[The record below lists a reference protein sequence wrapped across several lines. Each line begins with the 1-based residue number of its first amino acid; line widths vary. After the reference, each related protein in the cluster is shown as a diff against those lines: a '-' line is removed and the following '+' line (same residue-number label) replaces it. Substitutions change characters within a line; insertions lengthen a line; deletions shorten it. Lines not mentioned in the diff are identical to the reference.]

1 VPSRPQKNAS
11 NRRSDCFFDEKM
23 RILSESPSSHQPNPG
38 TGVVRWLARG
48 AFGVSLFSGANL
60 AAAELPLEELIGGT
74 AALGTESS
82 SVLPEYPDLTLGL
95 ATGLADGDG
104 SQEAGHQATPPSS
117 EPKIKAEEATTA
129 AAPASGL
136 SPETATEASGLS
148 PETASPPQN
157 SGITPASSAAD
168 AAPMASSAVPAEGE
182 SASSSP
188 SVLESVGSSYAGD
201 PSTPAN
207 QDAGKPWSVSLFFG
221 ATYDDNIRFAGAG
234 EDESSDVIFNTGVSA
249 GYRLPG
255 SGLFQSLSMTAGASY
270 QSYLDSDDLSGW
282 NYNAGLTG
290 GRNIGDLSLSGSL
303 FASQMNS
310 ADRWAGNFATRQS
323 YGASLSAAYSLTGK
337 IRLVTNGGWNAF
349 EYDGDLLGTQS
360 WNVSAGFDYEF
371 SPKLRGGINYGWSTF
386 EQDGYDNRGW
396 SNINFTAAWQASPKT
411 GFSASFG
418 PQIGN
423 FNGSID
429 SGPGWIASL
438 SGNWQAT
445 DRTSVAL
452 GLNRNMTGSPV
463 DGGSSISFTTVS
475 LSVSQGITDRLSGSA
490 AIAYQTDDFNA
501 DEEGAFGGRQ
511 DDFFSVTASLSWRF
525 TTRASLT
532 AFYEFRDNS
541 SNTQGVDF
549 SNNRIG
555 CQLSVQF

>member
-1 VPSRPQKNAS
+1 MPSRPQKNAS
-11 NRRSDCFFDEKM
+11 CRRPDSFYDEKI
-23 RILSESPSSHQPNPG
+23 RILSGTPSSPQPVSGP
-38 TGVVRWLARG
+38 GVVRWLAQG
-48 AFGVSLFSGANL
+48 AFGVSLFSGASL
-60 AAAELPLEELIGGT
+60 ASAAVPLEELIGGT
-74 AALGTESS
+74 APLGTESS

-95 ATGLADGDG
+95 ATGLADSDG
-104 SQEAGHQATPPSS
+104 TQEASDPATPPAS
-117 EPKIKAEEATTA
+117 EPTEKADASAA

-136 SPETATEASGLS
+136 TPETPT
-148 PETASPPQN
+148 PPQN
-157 SGITPASSAAD
+157 SGITPASSAAEP
-168 AAPMASSAVPAEGE
+168 APMASSAVPTEGE
-182 SASSSP
+182 QVSSSP
-188 SVLESVGSSYAGD
+188 SVLESVGNSYAGD
-201 PSTPAN
+201 SSAPAN
-207 QDAGKPWSVSLFFG
+207 VDTVKPWNVSLFTG
-221 ATYDDNIRFAGAG
+221 ATYDDNIRFAGDG
-234 EDESSDVIFNTGVSA
+234 EGESSDVVLNTGVSA

-255 SGLFQSLSMTAGASY
+255 SGLFHSLSMTAGASY
-270 QSYLDSDDLSGW
+270 QSYLDNDDLSGW
-282 NYNAGLTG
+282 NYNAGLSG

-310 ADRWAGNFATRQS
+310 ADRWAGSFATRQS

-337 IRLVTNGGWNAF
+337 VRLLTSGGWNAF
-349 EYDGDLLGTQS
+349 EYDGNLLGTQS
-360 WNVSAGFDYEF
+360 WNASAGFDYEF
-371 SPKLRGGINYGWSTF
+371 SPKFRAGVNYGWSTF
-386 EQDGYDNRGW
+386 EQDGYDNRSW

-429 SGPGWIASL
+429 NGPGWVASL
-438 SGNWQAT
+438 SGNWQAA

-452 GLNRNMTGSPV
+452 GLNRNVTGSPV

-475 LSVSQGITDRLSGSA
+475 LSVSQGFTDRLSGTA

-501 DEEGAFGGRQ
+501 DEQGAFGGRQ
-511 DDFFSVTASLSWRF
+511 DDFISLTTSLSWRF

-541 SNTQGVDF
+541 SNSQGVDF

>member
-1 VPSRPQKNAS
+1 MA
-11 NRRSDCFFDEKM
+11 
-23 RILSESPSSHQPNPG
+23 
-38 TGVVRWLARG
+38 RWLARG
-48 AFGVSLFSGANL
+48 AFGVSLISGANL
-60 AAAELPLEELIGGT
+60 PAAEVPLEELIGET
-74 AALGTESS
+74 AAVGTESS
-82 SVLPEYPDLTLGL
+82 SVLPGYPDLTLGL

-104 SQEAGHQATPPSS
+104 TQEASTQTTPPASEPPIEKVAESTAATP
-117 EPKIKAEEATTA
+117 A
-129 AAPASGL
+129 AGV
-136 SPETATEASGLS
+136 SPETPT
-148 PETASPPQN
+148 PPQN
-157 SGITPASSAAD
+157 SGIAPASSAAEP
-168 AAPMASSAVPAEGE
+168 APMASSAVPAEGE
-182 SASSSP
+182 PVASGP

-207 QDAGKPWSVSLFFG
+207 QDTGKPWNVSLFTG
-221 ATYDDNIRFAGAG
+221 ATWDDNIRFAGDG

-270 QSYLDSDDLSGW
+270 QSYLDNDDLSGW
-282 NYNAGLTG
+282 NYNAGLSG
-290 GRNIGDLSLSGSL
+290 GRNIGDISLSGSV
-303 FASQMNS
+303 FAAQMNS

-337 IRLVTNGGWNAF
+337 VRLVTNGVWNAF

-371 SPKLRGGINYGWSTF
+371 SPKLRGGLTYGWSTF
-386 EQDGYDNRGW
+386 EQDGYDNRSW

-411 GFSASFG
+411 GFTASFG

-423 FNGSID
+423 FNGSVD
-429 SGPGWIASL
+429 SGPGWVGSL
-438 SGNWQAT
+438 SGNWQAA

-452 GLNRNMTGSPV
+452 ALNRNVTGSPV

-475 LSVSQGITDRLSGSA
+475 LSVSQGITDRLSGTA
-490 AIAYQTDDFNA
+490 AVAYQTDDFNA
-501 DEEGAFGGRQ
+501 DEQGAFGGRQ
-511 DDFFSVTASLSWRF
+511 DDFFSLTASLSWRF

-541 SNTQGVDF
+541 SNAQGVDF

>member
-1 VPSRPQKNAS
+1 MPSRPQKNAS
-11 NRRSDCFFDEKM
+11 CRRPDSFFDEKT
-23 RILSESPSSHQPNPG
+23 RILSESRSSPQPVSG
-38 TGVVRWLARG
+38 AGVVRWLARG

-60 AAAELPLEELIGGT
+60 AAAAVPLEELIGGT
-74 AALGTESS
+74 APLGTEAS

-104 SQEAGHQATPPSS
+104 TQEASDPAKPTAS
-117 EPKIKAEEATTA
+117 EPTEKADGSAA
-129 AAPASGL
+129 AAPAAGL
-136 SPETATEASGLS
+136 SPETPTL
-148 PETASPPQN
+148 PQN
-157 SGITPASSAAD
+157 SGITPASSAAET
-168 AAPMASSAVPAEGE
+168 APMASSAVPTEGE
-182 SASSSP
+182 QIPSSP
-188 SVLESVGSSYAGD
+188 SVLESVGNSYAGD

-207 QDAGKPWSVSLFFG
+207 PDVPKPWNVSLFTG
-221 ATYDDNIRFAGAG
+221 ATYDDNIRFAGNG
-234 EDESSDVIFNTGVSA
+234 EDESSDVIFNTGLSA

-270 QSYLDSDDLSGW
+270 QSYLDNDDLSGW
-282 NYNAGLTG
+282 NYNAGLSG
-290 GRNIGDLSLSGSL
+290 GRNIGDLSLSGSI

-337 IRLVTNGGWNAF
+337 VRLMTSGGWNAF
-349 EYDGDLLGTQS
+349 DYEGDLLGTQS

-371 SPKLRGGINYGWSTF
+371 SPKLRAGVNYGWSTF
-386 EQDGYDNRGW
+386 EQDGYDNRSW

-429 SGPGWIASL
+429 NGPGWVASL
-438 SGNWQAT
+438 SGNWQAA
-445 DRTSVAL
+445 DRTSVSL
-452 GLNRNMTGSPV
+452 GFNRNVTGSPV

-475 LSVSQGITDRLSGSA
+475 LSVSQGITDRLSGMAS
-490 AIAYQTDDFNA
+490 IAYQTDDFNA
-501 DEEGAFGGRQ
+501 DEQGAFGGRQ
-511 DDFFSVTASLSWRF
+511 DDFLSLTTSLSWRF

-541 SNTQGVDF
+541 SNSQGVDF

>member
-1 VPSRPQKNAS
+1 MPSRPQKNAS
-11 NRRSDCFFDEKM
+11 CRRSDSFYDEKIQ
-23 RILSESPSSHQPNPG
+23 ILSGSPSSPQPVSGP
-38 TGVVRWLARG
+38 GVVRWLAQG

-60 AAAELPLEELIGGT
+60 AAAAVPLEELIGGT
-74 AALGTESS
+74 APLGTESS

-104 SQEAGHQATPPSS
+104 TQEASDPATPPAS
-117 EPKIKAEEATTA
+117 EPTEKADASAA

-136 SPETATEASGLS
+136 SPETPTL
-148 PETASPPQN
+148 PQN
-157 SGITPASSAAD
+157 SGITPASSAAEP
-168 AAPMASSAVPAEGE
+168 APMASSAVPTEGE
-182 SASSSP
+182 QVSSSP
-188 SVLESVGSSYAGD
+188 SVLESVGNSYAGD
-201 PSTPAN
+201 PSAPAN
-207 QDAGKPWSVSLFFG
+207 QDTGKPWNVSLFTG
-221 ATYDDNIRFAGAG
+221 ATYDDNIRFAGDG
-234 EDESSDVIFNTGVSA
+234 EGESSAVILNTGVSA

-255 SGLFQSLSMTAGASY
+255 SGLFQSLSMTAGGSY
-270 QSYLDSDDLSGW
+270 QSYLDNDDLSGW
-282 NYNAGLTG
+282 NYNAGLSG

-337 IRLVTNGGWNAF
+337 VRLVASGGWNAF
-349 EYDGDLLGTQS
+349 DYDGNLLGTQS
-360 WNVSAGFDYEF
+360 WNASAGFDYEL
-371 SPKLRGGINYGWSTF
+371 SPKFRAGVNYGWSTF
-386 EQDGYDNRGW
+386 EQDGYDNRSW

-429 SGPGWIASL
+429 NGPGWVASL
-438 SGNWQAT
+438 SGNWQAA

-452 GLNRNMTGSPV
+452 GLNRNVTGSPV

-475 LSVSQGITDRLSGSA
+475 LSVSQGITDRLSGTA

-501 DEEGAFGGRQ
+501 DEQGAFGGRQ
-511 DDFFSVTASLSWRF
+511 DDFLSLTTSLSWRF

-541 SNTQGVDF
+541 SNSQGVDF

>member
-1 VPSRPQKNAS
+1 MPSRPQKNAS
-11 NRRSDCFFDEKM
+11 CRRSDSFFDEKI
-23 RILSESPSSHQPNPG
+23 RILSGAPSSPQRHSG
-38 TGVVRWLARG
+38 TGVGRWLARG
-48 AFGVSLFSGANL
+48 AFGVSLVSGANL
-60 AAAELPLEELIGGT
+60 ASAAVPLEELIGGT
-74 AALGTESS
+74 APLGVESS

-95 ATGLADGDG
+95 ATGLANGDG
-104 SQEAGHQATPPSS
+104 TQEVNDPAKPPAS
-117 EPKIKAEEATTA
+117 EPTEKAEASAA

-136 SPETATEASGLS
+136 SPETPSL
-148 PETASPPQN
+148 PQN
-157 SGITPASSAAD
+157 SGITPASSAAEP
-168 AAPMASSAVPAEGE
+168 APMASSAVPTEGE
-182 SASSSP
+182 QVSSSP
-188 SVLESVGSSYAGD
+188 SVLESVGNSYAGD

-207 QDAGKPWSVSLFFG
+207 PDVPKAWNVSLFSG
-221 ATYDDNIRFAGAG
+221 ATYDDNIRFAGGG
-234 EDESSDVIFNTGVSA
+234 EDESSDVIFNTGLSA
-249 GYRLPG
+249 AYRLPG

-270 QSYLDSDDLSGW
+270 QSYLDNDDLSGW
-282 NYNAGLTG
+282 NYNAGLSG
-290 GRNIGDLSLSGSL
+290 GRSIGDLSLSGSI

-337 IRLVTNGGWNAF
+337 VRLLTNGGWNAF
-349 EYDGDLLGTQS
+349 EYEGNLLGTQS

-371 SPKLRGGINYGWSTF
+371 SPKLRAGVNYGWSTF
-386 EQDGYDNRGW
+386 EQDGYDNRSW

-423 FNGSID
+423 FSGSID
-429 SGPGWIASL
+429 NGPGWVASL
-438 SGNWQAT
+438 SGNWQAA

-452 GLNRNMTGSPV
+452 GLNRNVTGSPV

-475 LSVSQGITDRLSGSA
+475 LSVSQGITDRLSGTA
-490 AIAYQTDDFNA
+490 TIAYQTDDFNA
-501 DEEGAFGGRQ
+501 DEQGAFGGRQ
-511 DDFFSVTASLSWRF
+511 DDFLSLTTSLSWRF

-541 SNTQGVDF
+541 SNSQGVDF

>member
-1 VPSRPQKNAS
+1 
-11 NRRSDCFFDEKM
+11 
-23 RILSESPSSHQPNPG
+23 
-38 TGVVRWLARG
+38 
-48 AFGVSLFSGANL
+48 
-60 AAAELPLEELIGGT
+60 
-74 AALGTESS
+74 
-82 SVLPEYPDLTLGL
+82 
-95 ATGLADGDG
+95 
-104 SQEAGHQATPPSS
+104 
-117 EPKIKAEEATTA
+117 
-129 AAPASGL
+129 
-136 SPETATEASGLS
+136 
-148 PETASPPQN
+148 
-157 SGITPASSAAD
+157 
-168 AAPMASSAVPAEGE
+168 MASSAVPAEGE
-182 SASSSP
+182 PASSST

-207 QDAGKPWSVSLFFG
+207 QDAGKPWSVSLFSG

-270 QSYLDSDDLSGW
+270 QSYLDNDDLSGW

-290 GRNIGDLSLSGSL
+290 GRSIGDLSLSGSL

-323 YGASLSAAYSLTGK
+323 FGASLSAAYSLTGK
-337 IRLVTNGGWNAF
+337 VRLVTNAGWNAF

-490 AIAYQTDDFNA
+490 AISYQTDDFNA

-541 SNTQGVDF
+541 SNAQGVDF